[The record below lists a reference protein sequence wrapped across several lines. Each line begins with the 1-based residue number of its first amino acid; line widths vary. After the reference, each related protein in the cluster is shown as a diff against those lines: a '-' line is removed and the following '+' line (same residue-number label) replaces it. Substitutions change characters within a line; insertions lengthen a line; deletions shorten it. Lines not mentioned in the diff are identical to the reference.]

1 MASAKKTNKKPGGR
15 KSSSARRTSPRKAM
29 RDMPR
34 WKHILIAVAISAGA
48 LFISYHLFLKQM
60 IFRFEECNGT
70 KAYGVCFPK
79 GYLVFG
85 IDISHHQGSINWE
98 KVISSNSKDVPISF
112 VYMKATEG
120 GNHKDKRFKKNWDA
134 ASEHGFMRGAYHYFT
149 ETSSGDAQAANFI
162 NNVKLETGD
171 LPPVVDIEEEP
182 KDATA
187 FSTELKKLILRLEDH
202 YGVKPI
208 IYSYS
213 KYIGRYLQD
222 SFFDDY
228 KLWIAHYEVEEPK
241 VSRGWTI
248 WQYTDKGDIPG
259 INEDVDINIF
269 NGSMPQLKELL
280 IK

>member
-1 MASAKKTNKKPGGR
+1 MEYVIIKNNHFLRVPAGAR
-15 KSSSARRTSPRKAM
+15 KLYARVVGAQRGEVTDIEAARQSGKAHRRIAAHTDPPFAFPFM
-29 RDMPR
+29 RHADCRAYAQPKQAPAR
-34 WKHILIAVAISAGA
+34 AGA
-48 LFISYHLFLKQM
+48 L
-60 IFRFEECNGT
+60 C
-70 KAYGVCFPK
+70 
-79 GYLVFG
+79 
-85 IDISHHQGSINWE
+85 
-98 KVISSNSKDVPISF
+98 
-112 VYMKATEG
+112 
-120 GNHKDKRFKKNWDA
+120 
-134 ASEHGFMRGAYHYFT
+134 HYFT
-149 ETSSGDAQAANFI
+149 ETSSGDVQAANFI

-259 INEDVDINIF
+259 INEDVDTAITPLQINAE
-269 NGSMPQLKELL
+269 PQKSIMAFL
-280 IK
+280 IRVVSPVKTH